1 MATNQRSRTAI
12 LSGAKIVITEVGS
25 YESNMNDIAARAEV
39 SRATVYNHFSDKE
52 EMMLS
57 LLESEI
63 HRLIDLATKA
73 PSKRDALYAL
83 SVEISKDPALRKMV
97 VTDPLD
103 IAKFVRVCDHPLW
116 NLINDALAAAFG
128 ECSGVVLHWLI
139 GQIASPLTPAESSNQ
154 ADQLAR
160 AL

>member
-1 MATNQRSRTAI
+1 MANNQRSRTAI

-63 HRLIDLATKA
+63 LRLHDAAKKA
-73 PSKRDALYAL
+73 PTKRDALFAL
-83 SVEISKDPALRKMV
+83 SFEISKDPALRKMV

-103 IAKFVRVCDHPLW
+103 IAKFVTATQHPLW
-116 NLINDALAAAFG
+116 ILIKRSLDSLFG
-128 ECSGVVLHWLI
+128 ESSGVVLQWLI
-139 GQIASPLTPAESSNQ
+139 SQVATPLTPAESAKQ
-154 ADQLAR
+154 ADQLVR

>member
-1 MATNQRSRTAI
+1 MATNKRSRTAI

-57 LLESEI
+57 LVESEI
-63 HRLIDLATKA
+63 MRLADLAKKA
-73 PSKRDALYAL
+73 PTKRDALYSL
-83 SVEISKDPALRKMV
+83 SMEISKDPALRKMV
-97 VTDPLD
+97 ETDPLD
-103 IAKFVRVCDHPLW
+103 IAKFVKVTDHPLW
-116 NLINDALAAAFG
+116 QLIQSSLAAVFG
-128 ECSGVVLHWLI
+128 ESAGTVLRWLI
-139 GQIASPLTPAESSNQ
+139 GQIASPLTPAESAKQ
-154 ADQLAR
+154 ADQIAR

>member
-12 LSGAKIVITEVGS
+12 LKGAKIVITEVGS
-25 YESNMNDIAARAEV
+25 YESNMLDIAARAEV
-39 SRATVYNHFSDKE
+39 ARATVYNHFTDKE

-63 HRLIDLATKA
+63 LRIFALAKKA
-73 PSKRDALYAL
+73 PAKRDALYIL
-83 SVEISKDPALRKMV
+83 SVEISSDPALRKMV
-97 VTDPLD
+97 QTDPLD
-103 IAKFVRVCDHPLW
+103 IAKFVTVTDHRLW
-116 NLINDALAAAFG
+116 TLVKGSLIELFG
-128 ECSGVVLHWLI
+128 ESAGIVFHWLL
-139 GQIASPLTPAESSNQ
+139 GQIASPLSLPASAKQ

>member
-57 LLESEI
+57 LVESEI
-63 HRLIDLATKA
+63 QRLAEIARKA
-73 PSKRDALYAL
+73 PTKLDALYSL
-83 SVEISKDPALRKMV
+83 SIEISKDPALRKMV
-97 VTDPLD
+97 ETDPLD
-103 IAKFVRVCDHPLW
+103 IAKFVTVTDHPLW
-116 NLINDALAAAFG
+116 QLIKSSLASIFG
-128 ECSGVVLHWLI
+128 ESSGTVLHWLI
-139 GQIASPLTPAESSNQ
+139 GQIASPLTPAESAKQ
-154 ADQLAR
+154 ADQMAR

>member
-1 MATNQRSRTAI
+1 MATNHRSRIAI

-57 LLESEI
+57 LVESEI
-63 HRLIDLATKA
+63 LRLIDLAKKA
-73 PSKRDALYAL
+73 PTKRDALYVL
-83 SVEISKDPALRKMV
+83 STEISKDPALRKMV
-97 VTDPLD
+97 ETDPLD
-103 IAKFVRVCDHPLW
+103 IAKFVRVTDHPLW
-116 NLINDALAAAFG
+116 QLVQTSLNLLFG
-128 ECSGVVLHWLI
+128 ESSETVLRWLL
-139 GQIASPLTPAESSNQ
+139 GQIASPLTPAESAKQ
-154 ADQLAR
+154 AEHMFR